1 LICPAEFPLGSKA
14 RVVVISVT
22 EGPYMVK
29 KHPRMFLGADL
40 VVINKIDLANA
51 MGVSVENLEAD
62 LQTLKPGLKV
72 IPASA
77 KNNVGVDEIA
87 TALLA
92 N

>member
-1 LICPAEFPLGSKA
+1 
-14 RVVVISVT
+14 
-22 EGPYMVK
+22 
-29 KHPRMFLGADL
+29 L

-77 KNNVGVDEIA
+77 KNGVGVDEVA